1 MSSQLWEVMVK
12 LEETRA
18 EESLTCPE
26 CFAVIEL
33 LAEGASLGVEYEQL
47 AALAREHLS
56 QCSDCREALL
66 AQLERLENM
75 EK

>member
-12 LEETRA
+12 LEATRTRD
-18 EESLTCPE
+18 SLSCPE

-47 AALAREHLS
+47 ASLAREHLS

-66 AQLERLENM
+66 GQLERLENM

>member
-1 MSSQLWEVMVK
+1 MPSQLWEVMVK
-12 LEETRA
+12 LEATRTRK
-18 EESLTCPE
+18 SLSCPE

-33 LAEGASLGVEYEQL
+33 LAEGAVLGVEYERL
-47 AALAREHLS
+47 AALAREHLA